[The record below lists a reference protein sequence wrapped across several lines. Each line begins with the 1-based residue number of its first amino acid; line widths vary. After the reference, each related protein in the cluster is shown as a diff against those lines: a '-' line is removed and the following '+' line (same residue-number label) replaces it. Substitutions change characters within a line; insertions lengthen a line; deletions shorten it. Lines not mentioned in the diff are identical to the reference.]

1 MSTPNIEQ
9 LAAAQK
15 ANAEVMTTLLRAA
28 FNGMERLAAL
38 NMAASREFFNTAVSN
53 TQQLLAVKDPS
64 ELSKLNASLTQ
75 PSLEKWMEYS
85 RNVYDLVSSIQK
97 EVTTVVEGQYQSF
110 SKAAV
115 ANLDKTKTAPGGDV
129 LAAAMKSVLDASGRA
144 YDQMNAM
151 AKQVAD
157 IAEANMQV
165 AANTTSQAVAAST
178 AATSAAAKA
187 AAKK

>member
-1 MSTPNIEQ
+1 MSNINLEQ
-9 LAAAQK
+9 LTAAQK
-15 ANAEVMTTLLRAA
+15 ANAEVLTTLLRTS

-38 NMAASREFFNTAVSN
+38 NMAASREFFNTAVAN
-53 TQQLLAVKDPS
+53 TQQLLAIKDPS
-64 ELSKLNASLTQ
+64 ELSKLNANLAQ
-75 PSLEKWMEYS
+75 PALEKWMDYS
-85 RNVYDLVSSIQK
+85 RNVYDLVTSMQK
-97 EVTTVVEGQYQSF
+97 EVTSVVEGQYQSF
-110 SKAAV
+110 SKTAA

-129 LAAAMKSVLDASGRA
+129 FAAAMKSVLDASGRA
-144 YDQMNAM
+144 FDQMNAM
-151 AKQVAD
+151 ARQAAD